1 MKKISF
7 LFIYICFF
15 LSWGFAQ
22 NFLSD
27 SLTLH
32 TQTGDIYGTLLLPSS
47 DHPLPVALIIGGSG
61 PTDRD
66 GNQPTMKNNSLKML
80 AEALA
85 KKGIASLR
93 FDKRGIACSKAAM
106 KEESDIRFENY
117 ISDVR
122 DWVNLLSQDK
132 RFSSVSM
139 IGHSEGAL
147 IGMIASGSNTQ
158 VAKFVS
164 IAGAGVPMDE
174 ILKRQLSKLLENQP
188 EVMKQKI
195 FSYIDSL
202 KQGKVI
208 SFVEP
213 TLYTLFRP
221 SVQPYLISIF
231 RYNPQDEIRK
241 LQIPVLIIQGST
253 DIQVQVADADLLAT
267 ANPKAR
273 EIIIENMNHV
283 LKNCSSKEIVGQTP
297 IYMNP
302 ELPINS
308 QLIDEIANFL
318 K

>member
-15 LSWGFAQ
+15 LPWGFAQ

-231 RYNPQDEIRK
+231 RYNPQYEIRK